1 MKWYADV
8 SVELSMVPYWVVI
21 IVIRRENRD
30 LEVLERPAAKPREFV
45 FRVVVMHQLQYC
57 NAECRS

>member
-30 LEVLERPAAKPREFV
+30 LEVPERPAAKPAF
-45 FRVVVMHQLQYC
+45 VVVVL
-57 NAECRS
+57 